1 MKISVSY
8 LGQKNIASVISELD
22 KTDAD
27 FIHVDVMD
35 GKYVKNKTLSF
46 SEMSDIGYFTKKRLD
61 VHFMVQKPLK
71 YIDDYA
77 ELNASYMTFHLDTKD
92 KMDDIITRCKMYGI
106 KVGIALNP
114 NDSIDLVEPYLDKI
128 NLVLIMGVKPGL
140 PNQKL
145 IEEVIP
151 KINSLRKIIKE
162 KKLNVL
168 LSIDGGVNLEN
179 RDKLNNCDVL
189 VSGSFITNSNDYQ
202 EAITS
207 LRKAK

>member
-106 KVGIALNP
+106 KVGIAINP
-114 NDSIDLVEPYLDKI
+114 DDSIDLVEPYLDKI

>member
-114 NDSIDLVEPYLDKI
+114 DDSIDLVEPYLDKI

-179 RDKLNNCDVL
+179 RNKLNNCDIL

>member
-114 NDSIDLVEPYLDKI
+114 DDSIDLVEPYLDKI